1 MAMAIVV
8 IMTIGIGII
17 SLLVLAAVGVWIT
30 REQLHGGCRMS
41 RT

>member
-17 SLLVLAAVGVWIT
+17 SLLVLAAGVWIT

>member
-8 IMTIGIGII
+8 IMTIGII

>member
-8 IMTIGIGII
+8 IMTIGII
-17 SLLVLAAVGVWIT
+17 SLLVLAAGVWIT